1 LKPGLWR
8 FSDKELE
15 VDMSTKSLHGRVGS
29 GRWVPCAVAVV
40 FSLLVPLSAWA
51 EDDQSIAALRQMGK
65 AFATIAGKASPAV
78 AGVRATKLAEVR
90 SRSREYSDENDQ
102 SNPFDNEDFFE
113 YFFRRQ
119 LPRQYRQP
127 EPKLIAQGSGFIVTP
142 DGYMLTNNH
151 LVGESEKIS
160 VKLADGRSFDAKII
174 GVDPDSDVAVIKID
188 AENLP
193 CLELADSGA
202 LEVGEWVIAIGNP
215 FGLSHT
221 VTAGIVSAKGR
232 SSLGVANYEDFIQ
245 TDAAINLGN
254 SGGPLLNLDG
264 KVVGINTAI
273 VGPGGNVGIGLAIP
287 INMAKDIYKQLKET
301 GSVVR
306 GFLGV
311 YPEDIEPDMAEFFGI
326 DRETKGVLLSEVTA
340 GSAAEEGGLKPG
352 DVVIKLDGAAVDN
365 ANDFRN
371 RVAMYKPG
379 SAIELI
385 VLRDGKEMTFPIT
398 LAQRPNEAAALKDQS
413 DSAERLGFT
422 VEALTADL
430 AQQLEYEGMDGVVV
444 STVAPG
450 SQADE
455 KGLERGSLIRE
466 VNRKRIG
473 SIREFKDALREAQDR
488 GKLLLLVRFGG
499 FDRYLLLQQDKQK

>member
-1 LKPGLWR
+1 
-8 FSDKELE
+8 
-15 VDMSTKSLHGRVGS
+15 MSAKSLHGKAAS
-29 GRWVPCAVAVV
+29 RWLAPCMVAAVV
-40 FSLLVPLSAWA
+40 SLFVPLSAGA

-65 AFATIAGKASPAV
+65 AFTTIAGKASPAV
-78 AGVRATKLAEVR
+78 AGVRATKRAEVQIQR
-90 SRSREYSDENDQ
+90 RQDDDENDQ

-113 YFFRRQ
+113 YFFHRQ
-119 LPRQYRQP
+119 LPRQYRQAQ
-127 EPKLIAQGSGFIVTP
+127 PKLIAQGSGFIVTP

-151 LVGESEKIS
+151 LVGDSEKVS
-160 VKLADGRSFDAKII
+160 VKLSDGRSFDAKII

-193 CLELADSGA
+193 YLELADSGA

-232 SSLGVANYEDFIQ
+232 SRIGLANYEDFIQ

-264 KVVGINTAI
+264 QVVGINTAI
-273 VGPGGNVGIGLAIP
+273 VGPGGNIGIGLAIP

-311 YPEDIEPDMAEFFGI
+311 YPEDIEPDMAEFFSL
-326 DRETKGVLLSEVTA
+326 DKDTKGVLLSEVTA
-340 GSAAEEGGLKPG
+340 GSAAEDAGLKRG
-352 DVVIKLDGAAVDN
+352 DVVIRFDGTPVDN

-371 RVAMYKPG
+371 RVAMFKPG
-379 SAIELI
+379 STVEVVI
-385 VLRDGKEMTFPIT
+385 LREGKEMTFPIK
-398 LAQRPNEAAALKDQS
+398 LAQRPSGADAANDQS
-413 DSAERLGFT
+413 DSAEQLGFT
-422 VEALTADL
+422 VEALTDDL
-430 AQQLEYEGMDGVVV
+430 ARQLGYEGMDGVIV
-444 STVAPG
+444 SSVEPG

-455 KGLERGSLIRE
+455 KDIEKGSLIRE
-466 VNRKRIG
+466 VNRERIG
-473 SIREFKDALREAQDR
+473 SVREFKDAVRKAQDR
-488 GKLLLLVRFGG
+488 GKVLLLVRFDGY
-499 FDRYLLLQQDKQK
+499 DRYVVLQQDQQK